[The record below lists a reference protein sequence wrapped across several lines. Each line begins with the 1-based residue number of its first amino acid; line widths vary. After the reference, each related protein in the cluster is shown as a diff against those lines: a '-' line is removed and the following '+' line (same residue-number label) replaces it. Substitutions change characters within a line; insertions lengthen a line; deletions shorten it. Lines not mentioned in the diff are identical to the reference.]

1 MKPLILL
8 FTCMGLIVF
17 IAPVILWEVAGDV
30 TKMMNDES

>member
-1 MKPLILL
+1 MKPLILI

-17 IAPVILWEVAGDV
+17 IAPLLLWEIVGDV